1 MRVALLFFGIWL
13 SVASA
18 SAQGMYIKEDPM
30 IESMTQRFVEINK
43 STSTVSGWR
52 IQLLASTDRRNIEN
66 AKQKFQA
73 YYPNTFVDWVHEKPY
88 YKVRAGAFLTKLDA
102 LRMLYIIKQDF
113 PGAFLAQDKSIRPEE
128 FVY

>member
-1 MRVALLFFGIWL
+1 MKYILLFFGIWL
-13 SVASA
+13 GFVSVN
-18 SAQGMYIKEDPM
+18 AQGMYVKEDPV
-30 IESMTQRFVEINK
+30 ILEMTKRFVEINK
-43 STSTVSGWR
+43 ATTSVSGWR

-66 AKQKFQA
+66 AKQRFQA
-73 YYPNTFVDWVHEKPY
+73 FYPNTFVDWVHEKPY

-113 PGAFLAQDKSIRPEE
+113 EGAFLAQDKAIRPEE